1 MDDSTKDTPRF
12 VFLFSIAHYFIII
25 TRTGARA
32 PSFCFWD
39 GALPRCLLR
48 FFYSKRLPSSCVFLL

>member
-32 PSFCFWD
+32 PSFLGWCPAPLFHSFS
-39 GALPRCLLR
+39 L
-48 FFYSKRLPSSCVFLL
+48 